1 MNVANPTLENE
12 KELIG
17 IDMPITRGAGVSV
30 GVGVGVSVGVGVD
43 VLVGVVVDVGVEVA
57 VGVWVGVD
65 VSVGVGVGVSRAK
78 DIIALPAPPSGG
90 PPPKGIETVTDALAG
105 NAFVEIT
112 VTLLSFSPETQLPGK
127 GLRTI
132 AEPRRT
138 TAPPSAIF
146 PIEPEGL
153 LPHRKQ
159 APSVSVSCTP

>member
-1 MNVANPTLENE
+1 MNVANPRLENE

-17 IDMPITRGAGVSV
+17 IDMPKTRGVGVSV

-90 PPPKGIETVTDALAG
+90 PPPHTFGGKQ
-105 NAFVEIT
+105 
-112 VTLLSFSPETQLPGK
+112 TL
-127 GLRTI
+127 
-132 AEPRRT
+132 
-138 TAPPSAIF
+138 
-146 PIEPEGL
+146 
-153 LPHRKQ
+153 
-159 APSVSVSCTP
+159 APSESNAPLIDVTFAVFVLPQEPVEVTRA